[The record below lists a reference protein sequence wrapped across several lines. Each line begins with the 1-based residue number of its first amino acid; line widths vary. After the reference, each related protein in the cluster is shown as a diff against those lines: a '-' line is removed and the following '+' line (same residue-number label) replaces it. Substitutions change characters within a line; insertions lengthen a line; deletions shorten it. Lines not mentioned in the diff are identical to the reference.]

1 MRCIYLPNQQWFTQ
15 LALIF
20 LIAPSAIY
28 ALENQE
34 TLTGEISSI
43 IQKYCV
49 DCHGPEESQAQLN
62 LESLSR
68 DLPLVKHRRTWLT
81 IVDRVVGGEMPP
93 DDAPQLSEDER
104 DQLTSF
110 LSDSIDRFNYEA
122 IKNPGFESIR
132 RLTSRELEFTL
143 GDLFGVS
150 VNVAS
155 KFPVDLS
162 GTSGFDNSANT
173 LFIQPQLLDRYISA
187 ADEAIRVALNDYPES
202 AEQKA
207 SFDRFFH
214 TKPKGDQEESETA
227 SRLISTFL
235 PRAYRR
241 PVTQAEMDTLLN
253 RYNKARES
261 GKSFNESMRLA
272 VKLAL
277 ISPNFIMHIGETP
290 ADSKPTRVSSIE
302 LANRLSYFLW
312 ASMPDDELLQLA
324 ASGKLHDSAT
334 LTAQVNRMIDDP
346 RAQTLGTVFA
356 SQWLGFE
363 DLGTR
368 IRLDPI
374 DNPWCTESLM
384 ASMREETAM
393 FFVSLITDDRP
404 VSELISADYSF
415 MNEELAS
422 HYRIEGIEGNEM
434 RRVTTAESVRGGVLS
449 HGSILAITSFP
460 YRTSPVIRGRWILTD
475 LLGTPPPPPPPG
487 ADEIDEEIAFDET
500 LTAREKL
507 ELHSDSPRCAS
518 CHKQI
523 DPLGFGL
530 ENFDFFGRY
539 RTRNRRQVIDSKG
552 QLPNGTVFRGI
563 DGLKEAIVTHR
574 HDDLVHQVI
583 RKMLSY
589 SLGRQLEYYDEAAII
604 RIGKALK
611 ANEFRMKTLIKQIVL
626 SYPFQYKQHQ
636 TEN

>member
-1 MRCIYLPNQQWFTQ
+1 MRCKYLPNQQWFTQ
-15 LALIF
+15 LALIS

-28 ALENQE
+28 AQENQE
-34 TLTGEISSI
+34 TLTAEISSI

-241 PVTQAEMDTLLN
+241 PVTKAEMDTLLN

-334 LTAQVNRMIDDP
+334 LIAQVNRMIDHP
-346 RAQTLGTVFA
+346 RVQTLGTVFA